1 MRNRFDGATMA
12 SIDLGS
18 CGVDQGTVDVRVT
31 YSRMDWPQMRAA
43 LFTIRS
49 DGSVDEGRET
59 LFP

>member
-1 MRNRFDGATMA
+1 MA
-12 SIDLGS
+12 SIDLAG
-18 CGVDQGTVDVRVT
+18 CDVGVGTAILRVT

-43 LFTIRS
+43 LFTIRC